1 MLKIKDVKKYFD
13 RRLVLEIFQLDLEKD
28 MYGVKGENGSGKS
41 TFLRMIAGVLPFDG
55 QICFEDINVKRRSVE
70 YRRHVSW
77 ADAEPLFPGFMTGQE
92 LLEFYRILRGATVQ
106 ESRNLTEM
114 LKMSEFI
121 GLRIGTYSSGTLKK
135 LSLLLA
141 FIGNPSI
148 ISLDEPLIT
157 LDESS
162 ALIVCELVRQRTSSG
177 TLVLLSSH
185 LEIDALV
192 SFSNKTLLVSNQT
205 VNMI

>member
-28 MYGVKGENGSGKS
+28 MYWVKGENGSGKS

-92 LLEFYRILRGATVQ
+92 LLEFYRMLRGATVQ

-114 LKMSEFI
+114 LKMSAC
-121 GLRIGTYSSGTLKK
+121 IGTYSSGTLKK

>member
-28 MYGVKGENGSGKS
+28 MYWVKGENGSGKS

-121 GLRIGTYSSGTLKK
+121 GLRIGT
-135 LSLLLA
+135 
-141 FIGNPSI
+141 
-148 ISLDEPLIT
+148 
-157 LDESS
+157 
-162 ALIVCELVRQRTSSG
+162 SSG

>member
-1 MLKIKDVKKYFD
+1 
-13 RRLVLEIFQLDLEKD
+13 
-28 MYGVKGENGSGKS
+28 
-41 TFLRMIAGVLPFDG
+41 
-55 QICFEDINVKRRSVE
+55 
-70 YRRHVSW
+70 
-77 ADAEPLFPGFMTGQE
+77 
-92 LLEFYRILRGATVQ
+92 
-106 ESRNLTEM
+106 
-114 LKMSEFI
+114 MSEFI